1 MCSCVS
7 RSQLQRPGEKIKDA
21 CTIAHYSHFSGSSQT
36 GAARDGASAAHLSA
50 ALPTEMRNSGCTAWK
65 SDTSPT
71 EARKPPKAE
80 FLTETRQGCSVVRW
94 SGWWFLCG
102 FVHNHATT
110 LPVCLSN
117 ANVLLDS
124 SSMRRPF
131 APLVALCFGNRC
143 LDTHFPENH

>member
-1 MCSCVS
+1 MQVHQVELHVQLRKQISITAGYSGLLNYSGLLSGLLNYSGLLQRVT
-7 RSQLQRPGEKIKDA
+7 QLQRPGEKIKDA

-36 GAARDGASAAHLSA
+36 GAARDGASVAHLSA

-94 SGWWFLCG
+94 SGWWFYVVLS
-102 FVHNHATT
+102 TIM
-110 LPVCLSN
+110 LQLCLS
-117 ANVLLDS
+117 A
-124 SSMRRPF
+124 
-131 APLVALCFGNRC
+131 
-143 LDTHFPENH
+143 